1 MRTRTIL
8 VSAALIGLA
17 TTAGVVPAL
26 ATASASSAAP
36 GSGSQTITVFARH
49 TAITNFD
56 LPPKGDSPGDQVWL
70 SANDYN
76 KLKGGTKVGH
86 SFAYCT
92 GYPRGSTSALLANA
106 CQVTFVDSKGQLTTF
121 GFSAASN
128 PDFLAI
134 TGGTGACRDARG
146 QVARTFI
153 GNSIRFDIELAP

>member
-1 MRTRTIL
+1 MRTRTLLISGAL
-8 VSAALIGLA
+8 VAMAA
-17 TTAGVVPAL
+17 TAGVVPAL
-26 ATASASSAAP
+26 ATTGAGPAAS
-36 GSGSQTITVFARH
+36 GGHNFTVFARH
-49 TAITNFD
+49 TAIINFD

-70 SANDYN
+70 SADDFN

-92 GYPRGSTSALLANA
+92 GYPRGSTSELLANA
-106 CQVTFVDSKGQLTTF
+106 CQVTFVDSKGQLTSF

-134 TGGTGACRDARG
+134 TGGTGAYRDARG